1 MTRAKIEMQI
11 VGTVRSPRSE
21 ATDDFWGGV
30 ECVIALDP
38 RFDPDALLGLD
49 LFSHLEIL
57 FLMHGVDEAEIE
69 TSARHPRE
77 RTDWP
82 RVGIFAQRGKSR
94 PNRIGLSRCVL
105 VGVEGREIRVRDLDA
120 IEGTPV
126 LDIKPWLAEFGPR
139 GEVRQPLWSQEL
151 MRDYYS
157 ES

>member
-1 MTRAKIEMQI
+1 MTRAKIAMQI

-21 ATDDFWGGV
+21 ATDDYWGGV
-30 ECVIALDP
+30 ESVIELDP

-49 LFSHLEIL
+49 QFSHLEIL

-77 RTDWP
+77 RMDWP

-94 PNRIGLSRCVL
+94 PNRIGLSRCAL

-139 GEVRQPLWSQEL
+139 GDVRQPQWSQEL

-157 ES
+157 ER